1 MYDTY
6 VTTADFVRI
15 WIRRITESMKIKNNQ
30 IHPFALKCFLSGI
43 FLIFSLGLQAQVDSK
58 SGSFKIP
65 AVVDTTGTPTV
76 IPAENEAKPD
86 LKLSRGGLQLDAQ
99 GKLKDRPELKAPE
112 SLNFYMMK
120 REDFADAGQKYTDM
134 MNEREAKRTSDRTDK
149 PAHQSDQDL
158 GTFHSGAQQ
167 VKIMCRDY
175 QFVDGDRVAVLVN
188 DEVVVPSIWLT
199 ETWSS
204 FYLQL
209 KKGFNRIS
217 FKALNQGSSG
227 PNTAS
232 FIVYDDAGNVISSN
246 EWNLLTGVKA
256 NIMIVKE
263 E

>member
-1 MYDTY
+1 MSNKLRFNTLLRLKYIL
-6 VTTADFVRI
+6 VGAFVLSF
-15 WIRRITESMKIKNNQ
+15 SMV
-30 IHPFALKCFLSGI
+30 
-43 FLIFSLGLQAQVDSK
+43 QAQVDSRK
-58 SGSFKIP
+58 GSFKIP
-65 AVVDTTGTPTV
+65 AVVDTAGTPTPV
-76 IPAENEAKPD
+76 PLDSEAQPDIP
-86 LKLSRGGLQLDAQ
+86 LSRGGLSIGPD
-99 GKLKDRPELKAPE
+99 GKLTERPQLRAPE
-112 SLNFYMMK
+112 SAEFYMLK
-120 REDFADAGQKYTDM
+120 REDFADSGQRYTDM
-134 MNEREAKRTSDRTDK
+134 MNEREANRKSDKSDT

-167 VKIMCRDY
+167 VKIVCRDY

-204 FYLQL
+204 FYLPL

-232 FIVYDDAGNVISSN
+232 FTVYDDSGNVISSN